1 MWHYKLHPIPVI
13 AHLKPTSSSTPTPQ
27 FFDPSMLNGAG
38 SGQYIQLGMTY
49 LSDTSNPYWTPVTN
63 WNREFGAYAP
73 FNKGYT
79 NWFDYPDPSTGSAAK
94 VIESLWNGASSTPL
108 WNQPGTVSQTDH
120 PRDTEVWFIDAGP
133 YAGRAYDSGGNGDLS
148 VNAGGGWNA
157 HRYEMY
163 DGELP
168 AGGILGSIDPIGS
181 VANPALT
188 QYLLGDDPG
197 QADDA
202 KWNSGIVE
210 YSGAAHHAMNLAFG
224 GIKGAVYNEDSPG
237 LFNIGGWNTSSGGSG
252 NSTYSDLEP
261 FVRNLNSG
269 FQFRWKQDPTQTVY
283 TIGGNNESSGY
294 LRHSTIMSTSIV
306 DWGANPDIKHG
317 ATSMAELLSF
327 NFTKNWTMK

>member
-1 MWHYKLHPIPVI
+1 MSIP
-13 AHLKPTSSSTPTPQ
+13 PQSS
-27 FFDPSMLNGAG
+27 
-38 SGQYIQLGMTY
+38 
-49 LSDTSNPYWTPVTN
+49 
-63 WNREFGAYAP
+63 
-73 FNKGYT
+73 
-79 NWFDYPDPSTGSAAK
+79 
-94 VIESLWNGASSTPL
+94 
-108 WNQPGTVSQTDH
+108 
-120 PRDTEVWFIDAGP
+120 
-133 YAGRAYDSGGNGDLS
+133 
-148 VNAGGGWNA
+148 
-157 HRYEMY
+157 
-163 DGELP
+163 
-168 AGGILGSIDPIGS
+168 
-181 VANPALT
+181 
-188 QYLLGDDPG
+188 LGDDPG

-283 TIGGNNESSGY
+283 TIGGDNESSGY
-294 LRHSTIMSTSIV
+294 LRHSTIMRKSIV

-327 NFTKNWTMK
+327 NFTKNWTMKNITPAYGTNWYPLADGKIPNSLEVTLTTCSFAGTLSSGATATGSLVGDDLKIFVTDIVGTSNYTGNTTLKVGMAFSDYTRHSHIDNICT